1 MAAIMALL
9 IAPAVMLTYG
19 PPAAALAA
27 EPSGPVLHAGSD
39 TISGGQY
46 FSLTWADAVN
56 VQSERTGREL
66 VLRFSRPLG
75 DAPVADL
82 EPRLAGNVEAI
93 RYGYD
98 SLLLQLSPGA
108 EAEVTATD
116 TGVAVTLARPSPGDG
131 GDGNGAA
138 GSPTD
143 GSLLGFMKAKALL
156 SAGSAAA
163 ARAELQRYIADV
175 PIPPDVARASRA
187 ARIEG
192 SSGNMYRSFA
202 AFDRLLKNDPGNAVL
217 LAHYAT
223 VLIDT
228 GKLKLARN
236 VLDYR

>member
-1 MAAIMALL
+1 MALVF
-9 IAPAVMLTYG
+9 APTVMLTYE

-27 EPSGPVLHAGSD
+27 QPSGPVLHTGSD
-39 TISGGQY
+39 MISGGLY

-56 VQSERTGREL
+56 VQSERNGREL
-66 VLRFSRPLG
+66 VLRFSRALG
-75 DAPVADL
+75 DAPVSDL
-82 EPRLAGNVEAI
+82 EPQLAENIEAI

-98 SLLLQLSPGA
+98 SLLLQLSPGV
-108 EAEVTATD
+108 EPDVTVTD
-116 TGVAVTLARPSPGDG
+116 NGVAVILARQPGAS
-131 GDGNGAA
+131 GNGAA
-138 GSPTD
+138 GIETD
-143 GSLLGFMKAKALL
+143 RSLLGFVKAKALL
-156 SAGSAAA
+156 GAGSAAA

-175 PIPPDVARASRA
+175 PIPPDIARASRA